1 MSIVIISNHFTE
13 TNAVGKMT
21 VMNVPCVCV
30 MCYVCQLFLLFT
42 VDFVTA
48 PFEMYKMN
56 IYKGYENPD
65 TFFRSGL
72 RYYLV
77 RHQFSSTSVLSLQIK
92 VLDFI
97 HGI

>member
-1 MSIVIISNHFTE
+1 
-13 TNAVGKMT
+13 
-21 VMNVPCVCV
+21 
-30 MCYVCQLFLLFT
+30 MCLLFLLFT

-48 PFEMYKMN
+48 PFEMNKMN

-77 RHQFSSTSVLSLQIK
+77 RHQFLSTSV
-92 VLDFI
+92 
-97 HGI
+97 